1 MSQDWV
7 KYTSEFLQSRVKLDV
22 LNHHIL
28 NIKNL
33 IIDVLKITS
42 LKYFSED
49 KKPFR
54 FLNVRY

>member
-1 MSQDWV
+1 MSQNWV
-7 KYTSEFLQSRVKLDV
+7 KYTSEFLQSRVKLYV

-54 FLNVRY
+54 FSNVRY

>member
-7 KYTSEFLQSRVKLDV
+7 KYTSEFLQSSVKF
-22 LNHHIL
+22 HHIL
-28 NIKNL
+28 IIKNL
-33 IIDVLKITS
+33 IIDVFKITS

>member
-7 KYTSEFLQSRVKLDV
+7 KYTSEFLQSSVKLYV

-33 IIDVLKITS
+33 IIDVFKITS

-49 KKPFR
+49 KKPIR
-54 FLNVRY
+54 FLNVRC

>member
-7 KYTSEFLQSRVKLDV
+7 KYTSEFLQSSVKLYV
-22 LNHHIL
+22 LDHHIL

-33 IIDVLKITS
+33 IIDVFKITS

>member
-7 KYTSEFLQSRVKLDV
+7 KYTSEFLQSSVKLYV

-49 KKPFR
+49 KKPIR
-54 FLNVRY
+54 FLNVRC

>member
-7 KYTSEFLQSRVKLDV
+7 KYTSEFLQSSVRLYV

>member
-7 KYTSEFLQSRVKLDV
+7 KYTSEFLQSSVKLYV

-33 IIDVLKITS
+33 IIDVFKITS

-54 FLNVRY
+54 FLNVSY